1 MKKISLL
8 LLLLMAGLGLTF
20 WFAASPAPAANHP
33 TLEHEIVVVRAYFD
47 DPAIVAV
54 VARTQELWEVD
65 YHKNFMVLEVD
76 AAEYQELERL
86 GLRLEVDEELTAE
99 INKIRLPLPDQISGI
114 PGYPCYRT
122 VEETFATAVSLATN
136 FPNLAEWVDVGD
148 SWEKTAGLGGYD
160 MMVLVLTNEA
170 IQADKP
176 KLFATSAIHAREYT
190 TAELMTRFAEYLIS
204 SYNTDADVTWLLDHH
219 EIHLM
224 LHANPD
230 GRKRAETGISWRKNT
245 NNNYCANTN
254 SRGADLNRN
263 FQFQWGCCGG
273 SSGNQCSDI
282 YRGPTAAS
290 EPETQAVQNYIFDN
304 FPDLREP
311 PLDAPAPITTTGI
324 YLDIHSYSELVLW
337 SWGFT
342 SNPTPNGT
350 AMQTLGRKMAYFNGY
365 EPAQAINLY
374 PTDGTTDD
382 FAYGEVGLPAYTF
395 ELGTTF
401 FQGCGFFESN
411 IIPGNMPALLYAAK
425 AVREPYLAPAGP
437 EALNV
442 AVSEIIVEAGTPVTL
457 TAVLNDTRYNNEN
470 GTEPTQ
476 NIIAAEYYI
485 DTPPW
490 ITETTPVALPMSPTD
505 GNFNSPIESAYAVID
520 TSALA
525 DGRHLIYVRGQD
537 ANGQWGVFSASFL
550 FVVDPAIAPV
560 LGGDVT
566 AADTGLPL
574 AATVTANTIFQ
585 TQTDPLTGIYQMQV
599 ISDTYTITAVPDDS
613 NYASATVNGVVAA
626 NGQTVQQDFQLYPY
640 CDVFFDDVESG
651 NIGWTAQFPW
661 AITTEASHSPTHSW
675 TDSPGGPYSN
685 NRNVAITSPV
695 LDLTGYENLILN
707 YWQICDTEAGYDYCR
722 VELSS
727 DGGANWNEIA
737 SFDGPHS
744 QWEEITLN
752 ASMLDNQANARIR
765 FRFTSDPGVVRD
777 GWHVDD
783 IRLRAAG
790 PACVGY
796 IAPQASFTSTSPDAL
811 GDETQFV
818 NTSTGTDLTFV
829 WDFGDGNSSTAVN
842 PAHTYTAVGS
852 YTVTLTATNNLGND
866 VATAVVEILQAPQA
880 SFAALP
886 IVMLGETA
894 VFTNTSTGD
903 DLTFLWD
910 FGDGATST
918 ETNPSH
924 LYAAEGDYTVTL
936 TAQNAVGSD
945 EATAVVSVLAA
956 PQASFTATTPVA
968 LGTATVF
975 TNTSTGG
982 ALSFL
987 WDFGDTITSTETSPI
1002 HTYAATGAFTVTLTV
1017 SNAVG
1022 VNVATAV
1029 VEVWQPAQAGFT
1041 VSSPLVLGETAVFT
1055 NTSTGDNLTFLWE
1068 FGDGQTS
1075 DEMSPTHLYTAT
1087 GSYTVTLTVQNDV
1100 SSDVATAVV
1109 IVTPPVIT
1117 PGYTLFLP
1125 IIVAA
1130 PPE

>member
-1 MKKISLL
+1 MKRVT
-8 LLLLMAGLGLTF
+8 LLMALLMTVMGLTF
-20 WFAASPAPAANHP
+20 WLAAQPAPAANHP

-54 VARTQELWEVD
+54 VARTQEPWEVD
-65 YHKNFMVLEVD
+65 YYKNFMVLEVD

-99 INKIRLPLPDQISGI
+99 INKIRLPLPGQVSGI

-122 VEETFATAVSLATN
+122 VEETYATAQFLAAN
-136 FPNLAEWVDVGD
+136 YPNLAEWLDVGD

-160 MMVLVLTNEA
+160 MQVLVLTNEL
-170 IQADKP
+170 IQGEKP
-176 KLFATSAIHAREYT
+176 KLFVTSAIHAREYT
-190 TAELMTRFAEYLIS
+190 TAELMTRFAEYLVN
-204 SYNTDADVTWLLDHH
+204 SYNVDADATWLLDNH
-219 EIHLM
+219 EVHLM
-224 LHANPD
+224 LHTNPD

-254 SRGADLNRN
+254 TRGADLNRN

-273 SSGNQCSDI
+273 SSGNQCSET
-282 YRGPTAAS
+282 YRGPSPAS
-290 EPETQAVQNYIFDN
+290 EPETQAVQNYIFAN
-304 FPDLREP
+304 YPDLREP
-311 PLDAPAPITTTGI
+311 PLNAPAPITTTGI

-337 SWGFT
+337 PWGFT
-342 SNPTPNGT
+342 STPTGNGT
-350 AMQTLGRKMAYFNGY
+350 ALQTLGRKFAYFNGY
-365 EPAQAINLY
+365 YPEQAIGLY

-382 FAYGEVGLPAYTF
+382 FGYGEVGLPSYTF

-411 IIPGNMPALLYAAK
+411 IIPGNMPALIYAAK

-437 EALNV
+437 DAVNV
-442 AVSEIIVEAGTPVTL
+442 AVSSIIVEAGTPVTL
-457 TAVLNDTRYNNEN
+457 TAVLNDTRYNNQN

-476 NIIAAEYYI
+476 NIVAGEYYI

-490 ITETTPVALPMSPTD
+490 ITETTPVALPMLPTD
-505 GNFNSPIESAYAVID
+505 GNFNSPVESAYAVID

-537 ANGQWGVFSASFL
+537 ANGWWGVFSASFL
-550 FVVDPAIAPV
+550 FIVDPAIAPV
-560 LGGDVT
+560 LAGDVT

-599 ISDTYTITAVPDDS
+599 ISDTYTITAVPDDP
-613 NYASATVNGVVAA
+613 NYAPATETGVVAQ
-626 NGQTVQQDFQLYPY
+626 NGQTVVQDFQLYPY
-640 CDVFFDDVESG
+640 CDVFNDDVESG
-651 NIGWTAQFPW
+651 NMGWTAQTPW

-675 TDSPGGPYSN
+675 TDSPGGNYAN
-685 NRNVAITSPV
+685 NRNVAITSPII
-695 LDLTGYENLILN
+695 DLTGYENMVLT

-722 VELSS
+722 VELST

-737 SFDGPHS
+737 SFDGPHT

-765 FRFTSDPGVVRD
+765 FRFTSDVTVVAD

-796 IAPQASFTSTSPDAL
+796 VAPHASFTSSSPDAL
-811 GDETQFV
+811 GEVTQFT
-818 NTSTGTDLTFV
+818 NTSTGSELTFV
-829 WDFGDGNSSTAVN
+829 WDFGDGSSSILAN
-842 PAHTYTAVGS
+842 PSHTYAAVGS
-852 YTVTLTATNNLGND
+852 YTVTLTATNNLGSD

-880 SFAALP
+880 SFTALP
-886 IVMLGETA
+886 IVVLGETA
-894 VFTNTSTGD
+894 VFSNTSTGD
-903 DLTFLWD
+903 NLTYLWD
-910 FGDGATST
+910 FGDGNTST

-924 LYAAEGDYTVTL
+924 LYTAEGDYTVTL

-945 EATAVVSVLAA
+945 TATAVVSVLAA
-956 PQASFTATTPVA
+956 PQASFTVTSPTE
-968 LGTATVF
+968 LGSTTVF
-975 TNTSTGG
+975 TNTSTGSD
-982 ALSFL
+982 LSFW
-987 WDFGDTITSTETSPI
+987 WDFGDTITSTETSPS
-1002 HTYAATGAFTVTLTV
+1002 HTYATTGTFTVTLTV

-1029 VEVWQPAQAGFT
+1029 VEVIAP
-1041 VSSPLVLGETAVFT
+1041 
-1055 NTSTGDNLTFLWE
+1055 
-1068 FGDGQTS
+1068 
-1075 DEMSPTHLYTAT
+1075 
-1087 GSYTVTLTVQNDV
+1087 
-1100 SSDVATAVV
+1100 
-1109 IVTPPVIT
+1109 IT

-1130 PPE
+1130 LPE